1 MSTQPVG
8 YDDAHDPA
16 HILNRLSERERE
28 QFLSEYRAAA
38 ETAAHEVWRYRHLQQ
53 LLHTWSMRA
62 EACNKPDYYTSRD
75 EARSGTGEYS
85 TLENVIARRRAS

>member
-16 HILNRLSERERE
+16 HILSRLPERERE
-28 QFLSEYRAAA
+28 QFLSEYRVAA

-62 EACNKPDYYTSRD
+62 VACNKPDYYASRE
-75 EARSGTGEYS
+75 EAGSGAGEYTS
-85 TLENVIARRRAS
+85 LDDVIARRRAS